1 VSIGTSPQPTDDFGR
16 EPLIRARELVAFW
29 HALWGSCERL
39 NDVPLDSRWLHPW
52 ADDIAIFELVDHGA
66 DFRTYQVGGALEAF
80 LGGVGSGTMLSEFPL
95 PYRQRLRQVL
105 LRAAVSRAP
114 AAEPYNWLV
123 EGDVR
128 SCIACAMPVA
138 GGFYRPSRLL
148 LAIFHRTVEFRR
160 LNEAD
165 PIAPVDLAP
174 DAVSVATS
182 QVLPLSVPRP
192 LPGETLQLGGG
203 PMTGSAAISSI
214 PDMFRILTAA
224 SASGS
229 KARPWAR

>member
-1 VSIGTSPQPTDDFGR
+1 VSIGTSPQPADDLGR

-52 ADDIAIFELVDHGA
+52 ADDIAIFEIVDHGA
-66 DFRTYQVGGALEAF
+66 DFQTHQVGSELDAF
-80 LGGVGSGTMLSEFPL
+80 LGGVGAGTMLSEFPL

-105 LRAAVSRAP
+105 LRAAVTRAP

-123 EGDVR
+123 AGDVR

-148 LAIFHRTVEFRR
+148 LAIFYRTVEFRR

-165 PIAPVDLAP
+165 CFAPINSAS
-174 DAVSVATS
+174 DAVSVVTS
-182 QVLPLSVPRP
+182 QVLPLSVSRP

-203 PMTGSAAISSI
+203 PMTGSAATSSI

-224 SASGS
+224 SVSGS